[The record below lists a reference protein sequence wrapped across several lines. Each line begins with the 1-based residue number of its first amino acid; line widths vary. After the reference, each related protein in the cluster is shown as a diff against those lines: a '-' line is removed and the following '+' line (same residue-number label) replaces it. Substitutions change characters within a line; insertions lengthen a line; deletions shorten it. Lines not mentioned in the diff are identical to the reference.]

1 MAADTNAGE
10 PAHDGG
16 EQTDEQPDGERFVVA
31 ESTIERGVIV
41 ALCDADVERI
51 EFEIEQKDGE
61 RANESVEEWIE
72 HAVHMQFAHHDHRHD
87 RQATPT
93 VEVPDEI
100 ARRARLRLE
109 SARQRG
115 KEIEDEQLMLDEY
128 ISEYLEVRPDWEIN
142 DPETAAAILDW
153 DGES

>member
-1 MAADTNAGE
+1 MAADTDADE

-16 EQTDEQPDGERFVVA
+16 EQTDEQLDDERFVVV

-41 ALCDADVERI
+41 PLCDADVERI

-72 HAVHMQFAHHDHRHD
+72 HAVRMQFGHIDNEAEYHSVSADVD
-87 RQATPT
+87 
-93 VEVPDEI
+93 VPPLVAE
-100 ARRARLRLE
+100 RARLEYE

-115 KEIEDEQLMLDEY
+115 KDPELDDILFNNVFVDPNWYVDDEPFPAGEDE
-128 ISEYLEVRPDWEIN
+128 
-142 DPETAAAILDW
+142 
-153 DGES
+153 